1 MPGRCVSFEAAPGSA
16 LAISV
21 SRRRKGD
28 VLAPIHQRIFKDIET
43 RILSGEWRP
52 GDRIPIEHD
61 LVGQY
66 QCSRMTVSKALSIL
80 VERGLIVRRRKAGS
94 FVASPQIDRTVMD
107 IQDIST
113 EAALAGYEHRHEILS
128 RKIER
133 LDTAEAAQL
142 QAPEGSEVL
151 RLQCLHI
158 VDGKP
163 IAIERRLILLD
174 TVPLA
179 RDESFMG
186 APPAKWLL
194 SQVPWSKARHVI
206 RAVSADASTAR
217 VLLMERGEPCLN
229 LIRQTWQN
237 ERMVTHVEIM
247 HPGDRFQF
255 ASVFQPAEKRSR
267 RQP

>member
-1 MPGRCVSFEAAPGSA
+1 MAMPRPIRVFYVAGRG
-16 LAISV
+16 
-21 SRRRKGD
+21 G
-28 VLAPIHQRIFKDIET
+28 VLVPIHQRIFKDIET
-43 RILSGEWRP
+43 KILNGGWRP

-61 LVGQY
+61 LVEQY
-66 QCSRMTVSKALSIL
+66 GCSRMTVSKALSTL
-80 VERGLIVRRRKAGS
+80 VERGLIVRRRKTGS

-113 EAALAGYEHRHEILS
+113 EAVLAGYEHRHEILA
-128 RKIER
+128 RKIDR
-133 LDTAEAAQL
+133 LGPAEAAQL
-142 QAPEGSEVL
+142 RSPEGEDVL

-158 VDGKP
+158 VDGRP
-163 IAIERRLILLD
+163 TAIERRIILLA

-179 RDESFMG
+179 RHENFKE

-206 RAVSADASTAR
+206 RAVSADAVTAR
-217 VLLMERGEPCLN
+217 ILQIERGEPCLN

-237 ERMVTHVEIM
+237 DRMVTYVEIT

-255 ASVFQPAEKRSR
+255 AGVFHPAEKRPSR
-267 RQP
+267 RHP